1 MLKALLLVGGYGT
14 RLRPLTLSK
23 PKPLIEFCNIS
34 ILEHQIAAAVETG
47 VEEIILAVSYRPQ
60 ALQDVIPSL
69 EEKYGISIKISI
81 ETHPLGTAGPIK
93 LAENLLEN
101 TQYFFVF
108 NSDVICD
115 FPLKDMLNFHKS
127 HKQEGTLL
135 VTRVS
140 DPSKYGVVVT
150 DDDGKIQKFV
160 EKPSTFVGD
169 RINAGIYLF
178 SPTILKRINLRPTS
192 IEREIFPSMAEEDQL
207 SAMTLTGYWADIGQP
222 KDFLHGSELYLQ
234 SAPKGKYNPT
244 SDHPHCSFIEPV
256 LVDKSANFGKNCL
269 IGPNVVIGP
278 NCVIGDG

>member
-169 RINAGIYLF
+169 RINAG
-178 SPTILKRINLRPTS
+178 
-192 IEREIFPSMAEEDQL
+192 
-207 SAMTLTGYWADIGQP
+207 
-222 KDFLHGSELYLQ
+222 
-234 SAPKGKYNPT
+234 
-244 SDHPHCSFIEPV
+244 
-256 LVDKSANFGKNCL
+256 
-269 IGPNVVIGP
+269 
-278 NCVIGDG
+278 